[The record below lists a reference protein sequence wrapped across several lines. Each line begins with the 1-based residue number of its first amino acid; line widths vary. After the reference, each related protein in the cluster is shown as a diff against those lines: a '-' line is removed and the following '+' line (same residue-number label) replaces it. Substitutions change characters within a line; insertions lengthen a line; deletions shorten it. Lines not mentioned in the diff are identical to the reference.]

1 MFHNVID
8 EKVTEHC
15 YRIINM
21 GVSRGG
27 QEGGGANA
35 DVTCSC
41 LVKYPI
47 FFDRAFG
54 AHIKYNFASAR
65 KRIFFVDLHKMHF
78 VLAKISKN
86 QF

>member
-1 MFHNVID
+1 M
-8 EKVTEHC
+8 
-15 YRIINM
+15 INM

-27 QEGGGANA
+27 QEGRANA

-65 KRIFFVDLHKMHF
+65 KRICFVDLHKMHF

>member
-8 EKVTEHC
+8 EKVTEHG
-15 YRIINM
+15 RQQ
-21 GVSRGG
+21 GRAR
-27 QEGGGANA
+27 GGGANA
-35 DVTCSC
+35 DVICSC

-65 KRIFFVDLHKMHF
+65 KRIFLLIYIRCISSWQKFP
-78 VLAKISKN
+78 KISFN
-86 QF
+86 YGPRE